1 MELRKNQAMT
11 KAMEQAA
18 LKGDDVAIRD
28 LLAKGSSVNC
38 YDQSSH
44 SSLLMWSCAWGLTNL
59 CNFLIEQGA
68 DFKNHFSITGSTA
81 LMNASYYGR
90 IDIVKLL
97 LDKGANPNEKDS
109 SGCTAMDKCALTEN
123 WKILKLLMNSG
134 GNYNLLVPIDV
145 DWEQVIPIDPE
156 TQELLNPIDTWLANW
171 ESYYQL
177 NMNISNDKDE

>member
-1 MELRKNQAMT
+1 MELRKNIQSMT
-11 KAMEQAA
+11 AAMEKAA
-18 LKGDDVAIRD
+18 FKGDDVAIRD

-59 CNFLIEQGA
+59 CNFLIEHGA
-68 DFKNHFSITGSTA
+68 DFKSHFSITGATA
-81 LMNASYYGR
+81 LMDAAYYGR

-97 LDKGANPNEKDS
+97 LNKGVNPNQKNS
-109 SGCTAMDKCALTEN
+109 SGCTAMDKCVLTEN

-134 GNYNLLVPIDV
+134 GNYKYLVSIDV

-156 TQELLNPIDTWLANW
+156 TQELLHPIDSWLANW
-171 ESYYQL
+171 ENYYL
-177 NMNISNDKDE
+177 SNLNISDDKE